1 MTSALFIES
10 DGIVS
15 GSDDRTVKFWD
26 MRNMH
31 SPTHVIRHSAGV
43 NKMAVSP
50 NGLALAVPL
59 DNRYI
64 QLYKLSGHRMCRFTR
79 RGGHQKMVSA
89 AAWSDDQSLLT
100 VSFDAQVLEWSIADP
115 D

>member
-1 MTSALFIES
+1 MFGHVRPKSDIFNDLVFQGHADTVTSALFIDS
-10 DGIVS
+10 DTIVS

-31 SPTHVIRHSAGV
+31 TPTLVIRHSAGV

-50 NGLALAVPL
+50 NGAAIAVPL

-64 QLYKLSGHRMCRFTR
+64 QLYNLSGHRMCRFTKIKL
-79 RGGHQKMVSA
+79 QTCWV
-89 AAWSDDQSLLT
+89 T
-100 VSFDAQVLEWSIADP
+100 VVTQV
-115 D
+115 